1 MEFWSSVEY
10 GTFLK
15 GLVRELGGEG
25 STAKVEC
32 RMQSEEVGGRKTQL
46 WRDAKTEAA
55 VPPRSGR
62 PETRSSKPDTAGGG
76 MRGIENRL
84 GPATVLP

>member
-1 MEFWSSVEY
+1 MSPDSPQHVPPENPPITPRAVEFWSSVEY

-15 GLVRELGGEG
+15 GLVREFL
-25 STAKVEC
+25 
-32 RMQSEEVGGRKTQL
+32 
-46 WRDAKTEAA
+46 RDAKTEAA